1 MGDGYIQSSAQVRQ
15 LAMKTNVWVEVEW
28 LVLTSNYCGTAPL
41 PVSEYLLNT
50 LVPSPSSSASS

>member
-15 LAMKTNVWVEVEW
+15 LAMKTNVWVEAEW